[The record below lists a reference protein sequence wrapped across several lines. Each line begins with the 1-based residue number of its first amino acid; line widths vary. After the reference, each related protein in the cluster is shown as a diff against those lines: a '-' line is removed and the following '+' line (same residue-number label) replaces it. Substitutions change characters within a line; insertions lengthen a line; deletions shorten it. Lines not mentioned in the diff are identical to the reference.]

1 MYLASAYPNSALSA
15 LTMMIVGLVVAASL
29 ALWLGLV
36 YLADRKP
43 RATRELTG
51 APVPGLRSKGAK
63 RLSDE
68 GRHRAEAPGGERDS
82 RAERRGKA
90 LR

>member
-15 LTMMIVGLVVAASL
+15 LTMMAIGLVVAASL

-36 YLADRKP
+36 FLADREPHTPTGGLP
-43 RATRELTG
+43 REPKG
-51 APVPGLRSKGAK
+51 AAVPGHRSVE
-63 RLSDE
+63 RSDQ
-68 GRHRAEAPGGERDS
+68 
-82 RAERRGKA
+82 RRGRA